1 MMDIPIY
8 LYLLYGEYFYFS
20 SMTLGFLHASA
31 VCTTLILFMCCILIL
46 WALKYHKGE
55 QC

>member
-20 SMTLGFLHASA
+20 SMTLGFLNASA
-31 VCTTLILFMCCILIL
+31 VPHSFYSCVVF
-46 WALKYHKGE
+46 
-55 QC
+55 